1 MFRSRSYRSLYSSR
15 RRYGRGLV
23 PLWFVTAVPLSIIVL
38 LIFLELLTRFF
49 IGLTGKTEELAGDP
63 ANLPEVTAY
72 QLKFLNENQQPYDLL
87 PDYGGLTVEK
97 HLSVGYQLLGNQ
109 KHEYWQINPQGFR
122 DSKPLPLAKPAN
134 EIRIFVLGGSTA
146 FGQGNLSN
154 QTTISS
160 KLEALLQKRINQQ
173 KSSPGIYRPD
183 VFPFFKPLREKV
195 STLPAKLKA
204 GNYRV
209 INAAVPGYT
218 SGNQLAQLA
227 LEILPYQPDM
237 IIVLDGYSDLM
248 LPSNH
253 TGADIPRLQEFM
265 HNAPQ
270 HFQAYLQGR
279 LKDWLEKYYIVKVM
293 QNWLSPNQVSLSQRT
308 LSLAEEDKTLADYL
322 PQDQNEL
329 KNRLERYRQNCQKMI
344 NLTAKLN
351 IPLLLAV
358 QPEIT
363 GRSPNKLSAE
373 EQEIIKQLGN
383 DYLAK
388 IQQSYPQF
396 IQITQQLEKAFP
408 TNVKALNFY
417 NLNDRYPTPTF
428 SDPIHLT
435 EAANGMIAQQLYY
448 AIASLEKMQFIPKFF
463 YLKSQR

>member
-1 MFRSRSYRSLYSSR
+1 MFRSRSYRGFYSSKR
-15 RRYGRGLV
+15 QYGRGLV
-23 PLWFVTAVPLSIIVL
+23 PLWFVTSVPLLIIVL
-38 LIFLELLTRFF
+38 LVFLELLTRFVV
-49 IGLTGKTEELAGDP
+49 GLTGKTEELEGNP

-87 PDYGGLTVEK
+87 PDYGRLTVEK
-97 HLSVGYQLLGNQ
+97 HLSVGYRLLGNQ

-134 EIRIFVLGGSTA
+134 EIRIFILGGSTA
-146 FGQGNLSN
+146 FGQGNFSN

-173 KSSPGIYRPD
+173 KNSPEIYRPD
-183 VFPFFKPLREKV
+183 VFPFFKPLRRKV
-195 STLPAKLKA
+195 SNLPPKLKV

-227 LEILPYQPDM
+227 LKIIPYQPDA

-253 TGADIPRLQEFM
+253 SGADIPRLQEFM
-265 HNAPQ
+265 HDAPQ

-279 LKDWLEKYYIVKVM
+279 LEDWLEKYYLVKVI

-308 LSLAEEDKTLADYL
+308 LGIAEEDKTLADYL

-329 KNRLERYRQNCQKMI
+329 KNRLERYRQNCRKMV

-383 DYLAK
+383 DYLAN

-396 IQITQQLEKAFP
+396 IQVTQQLEKTFP
-408 TNVKALNFY
+408 KNVKALNFY
-417 NLNDRYPTPTF
+417 NLNERYPTPTF

-435 EAANGMIAQQLYY
+435 EAANAMIAQQLYY